1 MDNLKWIESTG
12 GPLVLIADKSYQLWS
27 GTLKR
32 VSYLENRFEHADD
45 FMDPDESDYG
55 KACGVQDYLGVVDIG
70 NDFALILGD
79 EPLLTTTLETRDG
92 HFIIARW
99 IYADD
104 KFFVEQNLQALNVDD
119 INTWEMSLMFR
130 LSSDT
135 QFLFD
140 SSLHSGMLDKGESNY
155 LSLSIPTG
163 LNKIWTSIYKPDS
176 KTKLLIH
183 KFERINGLD

>member
-1 MDNLKWIESTG
+1 MDRFRWIESTG

-55 KACGVQDYLGVVDIG
+55 KACGVQDYLGVVDVG

-79 EPLLTTTLETRDG
+79 EPLLTTALETRDG
-92 HFIIARW
+92 RFILARW

-104 KFFVEQNLQALNVDD
+104 NLFVENTLKVLKIDN
-119 INTWEMSLMFR
+119 INHWELGLTFSI
-130 LSSDT
+130 SSDA
-135 QFLFD
+135 QYLFD
-140 SSLHSGMLDKGESNY
+140 SASNSRLLSEGEEK
-155 LSLSIPTG
+155 LSLSIAKG
-163 LNKIWTSIYKPDS
+163 SYEIWTSVYEPNE

-183 KFERINGLD
+183 RFDRIN